1 MSLRAVS
8 FIVYL
13 GALSVVRGQWNN
25 PNMYCNYGTDQ
36 VPQLNDCGNGQN
48 VYCCMYPDW
57 ITEDPGLAAGFPVHR
72 QCTTVTGTCTVTDSN
87 GNVVKSKSGGDA
99 PGFGAC
105 SFRKSAVVALSDG
118 DNVKS
123 GIEDKV
129 NPIQPM
135 VPIREIA
142 LPELQ

>member
-8 FIVYL
+8 FVVYM
-13 GALSVVRGQWNN
+13 GALAVVRGQWNN

-105 SFRKSAVVALSDG
+105 VR
-118 DNVKS
+118 
-123 GIEDKV
+123 
-129 NPIQPM
+129 PPT
-135 VPIREIA
+135 
-142 LPELQ
+142 

>member
-1 MSLRAVS
+1 MSIRAIS
-8 FIVYL
+8 FIMYL
-13 GALSVVRGQWNN
+13 GALAVVRGQWNN

-87 GNVVKSKSGGDA
+87 GNVVKSKGGGDA

-105 SFRKSAVVALSDG
+105 C
-118 DNVKS
+118 
-123 GIEDKV
+123 
-129 NPIQPM
+129 
-135 VPIREIA
+135 
-142 LPELQ
+142 